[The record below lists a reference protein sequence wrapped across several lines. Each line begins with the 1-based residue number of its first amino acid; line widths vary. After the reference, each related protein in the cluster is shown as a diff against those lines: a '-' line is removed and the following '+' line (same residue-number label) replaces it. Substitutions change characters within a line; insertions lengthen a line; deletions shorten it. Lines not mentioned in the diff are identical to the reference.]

1 MGRIAIVF
9 LFFAFIATMISAPF
23 GDRSEGG
30 RNLTHS
36 GWPIFD
42 ADLPRK
48 PAIPL
53 SFSDLA
59 GNTHYLSEFEG
70 EVLLVNLWATWCAPC
85 RAELPS
91 LLRLQQTLSGEGFR
105 LIMIA
110 TDRRGAEVVG
120 PFVAANNLGWTQ
132 TYLDTYGQ
140 ASTRFGTNVIP
151 TTILIDR
158 SGREIGRYSGAVQ
171 WDNSVTVDNIRQIL
185 WP

>member
-9 LFFAFIATMISAPF
+9 LFLAFIVTVITTPF

-30 RNLTHS
+30 RNQAH
-36 GWPIFD
+36 GRWPTFD

-91 LLRLQQTLSGEGFR
+91 LLRLQQTLSGQGFR

-120 PFVAANNLGWTQ
+120 PFLAANDLGRMR
-132 TYLDTYGQ
+132 TYLDPDNE
-140 ASTRFGTNVIP
+140 ASARFGTNVIP
-151 TTILIDR
+151 TTILFDR
-158 SGREIGRYSGAVQ
+158 SGREIGRYIGAVQ